1 MYLLHRLVVVLL
13 ACATTLYSAPQN
25 ALEFNSVQSPRAA
38 IPVFSEL
45 ELLPGGQ
52 ATASRMVKRTFIHP
66 AGNIPTIE
74 QLDFWDGFSFFR
86 DPWVASPAI
95 TSDRDGLGPLFNARS
110 CKACHNDGGRGRLN
124 RSGELASSAL
134 LFRLLKSDGVGVDK
148 HYGGQLQPNA
158 IRLSHHKLTKPV
170 IGEGKVRVEYQILN
184 GTYPDGSAYSLRK
197 PIYHLE
203 QLGYG
208 KLEINT
214 VLSARYAPAIY
225 GMGLIDAISEQDL
238 LSQQDLE
245 DLNGDG
251 IKTQYNMVIN
261 AQTGQRQI
269 GRFGFK
275 GLHATLEQQVAG
287 AFVNDI
293 GITNLIFPEEVC
305 TDVQL
310 MCRKAASVDPQG
322 TLDIPKKL
330 HDLTVYMNKTLA
342 VPKARDLTSERAQQ
356 GRTLFYQ
363 LRCNSCHTP
372 TYKTRSDYPI
382 AALQGQ
388 QIYPYSDFALHDMGA
403 ELADQGIENLASG
416 NQWRTPPLWGVGLQ
430 KRVQGFEA
438 YLHDGRARTLEEAI
452 LWHGGEALQIK
463 QHFMTL
469 SAKQR
474 SAVIYFLKQI

>member
-1 MYLLHRLVVVLL
+1 MYVVHLLVVALL
-13 ACATTLYSAPQN
+13 ASATALYSAPLNAQEF
-25 ALEFNSVQSPRAA
+25 ALEQKPSVTVPA
-38 IPVFSEL
+38 FSEQ
-45 ELLPGGQ
+45 ELLPGGK
-52 ATASRMVKRTFIHP
+52 ATASRTAKRTFIHP

-124 RSGELASSAL
+124 RSGEYASPAL
-134 LFRLLKSDGVGVDK
+134 LFRLLKNDGVGADK

-170 IGEGKVRVEYQILN
+170 IGEGKVRVEYQIIK
-184 GTYPDGSAYSLRK
+184 GEYPDGSTYSLRK
-197 PIYHLE
+197 PSYHLE

-208 KLEINT
+208 KLEPNT
-214 VLSARYAPAIY
+214 VLSPRYAPAIY

-238 LSQQDLE
+238 LAQQDFD

-251 IKTQYNMVIN
+251 IKTQYNMVKN
-261 AQTGQRQI
+261 AQTGQLQI

-293 GITNLIFPEEVC
+293 GITNPIFPEEAC

-310 MCRKAASVDPQG
+310 MCRTAASVDPKG

-363 LRCNSCHTP
+363 LRCDSCHTP
-372 TYKTRSDYPI
+372 TYKTRPDYPI
-382 AALQGQ
+382 AALQAQ
-388 QIYPYSDFALHDMGA
+388 QIYPYSDFALHDMGK
-403 ELADQGIENLASG
+403 ELADEGIENLASG
-416 NQWRTPPLWGVGLQ
+416 AQWRTPPLWGIGLQ

-452 LWHGGEALQIK
+452 LWHGGEAHEIK
-463 QHFMTL
+463 KHFMNL

-474 SAVIYFLKQI
+474 SALIYFLQQI